1 MWHVVDDITVSE
13 EDDGAVGGE
22 EDEDVPDPVEVG
34 EADPGPVGAEEA
46 VVDPGGERH
55 ADDGDTALP
64 QVHHPPVALLDR
76 DKTGLR
82 DASHLIMNY
91 LSSQTIYSQ
100 KISSLHGNYAS
111 PASVAAS

>member
-1 MWHVVDDITVSE
+1 MWHVVDDITVSK

-64 QVHHPPVALLDR
+64 QVYHPPVALLDR
-76 DKTGLR
+76 DKIMIYPVPHSEEIKSYFDRITGLR
-82 DASHLIMNY
+82 D
-91 LSSQTIYSQ
+91 
-100 KISSLHGNYAS
+100 G
-111 PASVAAS
+111 

>member
-76 DKTGLR
+76 GNIILIKR
-82 DASHLIMNY
+82 CFASNNWNY
-91 LSSQTIYSQ
+91 LFRQY
-100 KISSLHGNYAS
+100 LHRGYY
-111 PASVAAS
+111 

>member
-1 MWHVVDDITVSE
+1 MWHVVDDITVSK

-64 QVHHPPVALLDR
+64 QVHHAPVALLDR
-76 DKTGLR
+76 DKIGLR
-82 DASHLIMNY
+82 DALHLIIGI
-91 LSSQTIYSQ
+91 IYSDNNFTED
-100 KISSLHGNYAS
+100 IY
-111 PASVAAS
+111 